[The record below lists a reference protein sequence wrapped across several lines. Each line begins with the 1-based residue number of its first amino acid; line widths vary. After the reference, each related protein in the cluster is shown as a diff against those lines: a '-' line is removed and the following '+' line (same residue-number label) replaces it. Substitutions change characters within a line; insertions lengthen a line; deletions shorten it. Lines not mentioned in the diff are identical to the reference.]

1 MRIAILCVGSTGDV
15 RPCVVLSQGLIK
27 RNHSVTIIAD
37 ERFRDSV
44 TSCGAEFAAFP
55 GNVDE
60 YMDIVTN
67 PENAW
72 YELLSKMREYIAKLN
87 PEIEK
92 VLLENFEGKDLI
104 LYSAPSSSMAVYIA
118 EKFKIPY
125 ARIGYFPDM
134 KCSDFTQYVF
144 PKLPLPGP
152 MKRHYNR
159 TTLDISYY
167 NAANMYKKALGNWF
181 KKHDLPKT
189 KYFYNRSDGKVMDQI
204 MAYSNV
210 IMPRPKEYGDN
221 VHICGYFFE
230 DKDNLDYTPD
240 SGLLEFINAGPAPV
254 YLGFG
259 SMSSGSFDELRSIIV
274 EALKISGKRAIIS
287 KGWGGFSEENLPD
300 NIYMVGYCPHDWLF
314 EQVSAVVHHGGA
326 GTTAAALR
334 AGKPALIVPFGGDQ
348 QFWGERIYSMGC
360 GPKFITRKKLNAQNL
375 ANALLE
381 MDSPE
386 MQQKAREVAEMLS
399 KENGVETACDCI
411 EKIAAEGW
419 INNL

>member
-1 MRIAILCVGSTGDV
+1 MKISILCVGSTGDV

-44 TSCGAEFAAFP
+44 VSSGAEFAAFP
-55 GNVDE
+55 GDVDE
-60 YMDIVTN
+60 YMNIVTN
-67 PENAW
+67 PKIPW
-72 YELLSKMREYIAKLN
+72 YELLRKMREYIARLN

-92 VLLENFEGKDLI
+92 VLLKNLEGRDII

-125 ARIGYFPDM
+125 ARIGYYPDM
-134 KCSDFTQYVF
+134 KCSSFTQYVF

-152 MKRHYNR
+152 VKRLYNR
-159 TTLDISYY
+159 MSLDISYY
-167 NAANMYKKALGNWF
+167 NASNMYKKALGNWF
-181 KKHDLPKT
+181 KKHNLPKI
-189 KYFYNRSDGKVMDQI
+189 KYFYKRSDGKDMDQI

-230 DKDNLDYTPD
+230 DKKTLDYTPED
-240 SGLLEFINAGPAPV
+240 KLIEFINAGTAPV

-259 SMSSGSFDELRSIIV
+259 SMSSGSFDDLRKIIV
-274 EALKISGKRAIIS
+274 EALQISGKRAIIS
-287 KGWGGFSEENLPD
+287 KGWGGFSCENLPD
-300 NIYMVGYCPHDWLF
+300 NVYMVDYCPHDWLF
-314 EQVSAVVHHGGA
+314 DRVSAVVHHGGA

-348 QFWGERIYSMGC
+348 QFWGERIYAMGC
-360 GPKFITRKKLNAQNL
+360 GPRFIPRKKINAQNL
-375 ANALLE
+375 AKALIE

-386 MQQKAREVAEMLS
+386 MQQKARDVAELLS

-419 INNL
+419 N